1 MRKYTLEKL
10 NQDILLNISEKQ
22 TTSGKYSTDTMSKL
36 ATVSLSIFDNMIKSH
51 NKMTL
56 YEDIA
61 YGQLKCNC

>member
-10 NQDILLNISEKQ
+10 NQDVLLNISEKQ

-51 NKMTL
+51 NK
-56 YEDIA
+56 
-61 YGQLKCNC
+61 